1 MSLTHLQTKDSLP
14 VAYLFRDNK
23 LTAIISYEDE
33 ADSNSD
39 SDVEMIDE
47 KDMLAKKEPL
57 KKIKVI
63 RKNEM
68 FFPIVRT
75 FDKKDPKNEQV
86 DKIYICGPGGCGKT
100 TWIRQYISL
109 FKKKYPKSEVLL
121 FSSKDHDK
129 KIDDL
134 GVKRLDIDDDVL
146 QNPFTMQELSK
157 MSSPVLTIFDDIENF
172 GNKKINLEISRLRD
186 EILTNGRSYG
196 IFCLYVHHD
205 PCDYKN
211 TKTQIFEANKVVI
224 FPKRCGEGT
233 YDYLLEKKLHLK
245 KKVIS
250 EINHLKSDWVCI
262 NKGLPNTIISNKY
275 ILLNM

>member
-1 MSLTHLQTKDSLP
+1 MSLTHLQTKDSVP
-14 VAYLFRDNK
+14 VAYLFKDDK
-23 LTAIISYEDE
+23 LSAIISYDE
-33 ADSNSD
+33 ELDSD
-39 SDVEMIDE
+39 SDSDCEMIEE
-47 KDMLAKKEPL
+47 KHMVVKKEPL
-57 KKIKVI
+57 KRIKVM
-63 RKNEM
+63 RKNEF

-75 FDKKDPKNEQV
+75 FDLKNPKCEQV

-134 GVKRLDIDDDVL
+134 GVKRLDIDDEVL

-172 GNKKINLEISRLRD
+172 GNKKINIEIARLRD

-205 PCDYKN
+205 PCDYKS
-211 TKTQIFEANKVVI
+211 TKTQIFEANKVII
-224 FPKRCGEGT
+224 FPKRCGQGT
-233 YDYLLEKKLHLK
+233 YDYLLEKKLHIGK
-245 KKVIS
+245 KTIG
-250 EINHLKSDWVCI
+250 EINSLKSNWICI
-262 NKGLPNTIISNKY
+262 NKGMPNTIISDKY